1 MLILFK
7 TCCVNAATCISLHDT
22 ILKSLFLHFSD
33 IFEDKLDTT
42 MERKKE
48 LEASN
53 LHSIDG
59 SNVHS
64 PEPHFEYHVYDCD
77 DVSMELVHI
86 LDGGYTQTQAW
97 VFLQAKGLVHLLT
110 HEDTDSSPPMTSR
123 SLFHSDAYFTSGNVG
138 NHFPRTLSYR

>member
-33 IFEDKLDTT
+33 IFEDKLNTT

-64 PEPHFEYHVYDCD
+64 P
-77 DVSMELVHI
+77 
-86 LDGGYTQTQAW
+86 AR
-97 VFLQAKGLVHLLT
+97 
-110 HEDTDSSPPMTSR
+110 TS
-123 SLFHSDAYFTSGNVG
+123 F
-138 NHFPRTLSYR
+138 

>member
-33 IFEDKLDTT
+33 IIEDKLDTT

-59 SNVHS
+59 PNVHS
-64 PEPHFEYHVYDCD
+64 PKPHFEYHVYDCD

-86 LDGGYTQTQAW
+86 LDGGYTQTQAL

-110 HEDTDSSPPMTSR
+110 HEDT
-123 SLFHSDAYFTSGNVG
+123 
-138 NHFPRTLSYR
+138 

>member
-7 TCCVNAATCISLHDT
+7 TRCVNAATCISLHDT

-33 IFEDKLDTT
+33 IFEDKLNTT
-42 MERKKE
+42 MEHKKE

-77 DVSMELVHI
+77 DVSMELIHT
-86 LDGGYTQTQAW
+86 LEGGYTQTQA
-97 VFLQAKGLVHLLT
+97 
-110 HEDTDSSPPMTSR
+110 
-123 SLFHSDAYFTSGNVG
+123 
-138 NHFPRTLSYR
+138 

>member
-1 MLILFK
+1 
-7 TCCVNAATCISLHDT
+7 
-22 ILKSLFLHFSD
+22 
-33 IFEDKLDTT
+33 

-86 LDGGYTQTQAW
+86 LEGGYTQTQAR
-97 VFLQAKGLVHLLT
+97 VLLQAQGLVHLLT
-110 HEDTDSSPPMTSR
+110 HEDT
-123 SLFHSDAYFTSGNVG
+123 
-138 NHFPRTLSYR
+138 

>member
-7 TCCVNAATCISLHDT
+7 TCCVNAGTCISLHDS
-22 ILKSLFLHFSD
+22 ILKSLFLHFSN
-33 IFEDKLDTT
+33 IIVDKLDTT

-64 PEPHFEYHVYDCD
+64 PARTSFWIPRVRLWRRFYGT
-77 DVSMELVHI
+77 STHI
-86 LDGGYTQTQAW
+86 GWGIYADT
-97 VFLQAKGLVHLLT
+97 GLSLP
-110 HEDTDSSPPMTSR
+110 SSQRSR
-123 SLFHSDAYFTSGNVG
+123 SPVDSRRYRLESPNDFKVIIPQRCLLYFWKCW
-138 NHFPRTLSYR
+138 

>member
-33 IFEDKLDTT
+33 IFEDKLNTT

-48 LEASN
+48 LEATN

-86 LDGGYTQTQAW
+86 LDGGYTQTQA
-97 VFLQAKGLVHLLT
+97 
-110 HEDTDSSPPMTSR
+110 
-123 SLFHSDAYFTSGNVG
+123 
-138 NHFPRTLSYR
+138 

>member
-1 MLILFK
+1 
-7 TCCVNAATCISLHDT
+7 
-22 ILKSLFLHFSD
+22 
-33 IFEDKLDTT
+33 

-64 PEPHFEYHVYDCD
+64 LEPHFEYHVYDCD

-123 SLFHSDAYFTSGNVG
+123 SLFHSDAFFTSGNVG
-138 NHFPRTLSYR
+138 KHFPRTLSYR

>member
-7 TCCVNAATCISLHDT
+7 TRCVNAATCISLHDT

-33 IFEDKLDTT
+33 IFEYKLNTT

-77 DVSMELVHI
+77 DI
-86 LDGGYTQTQAW
+86 
-97 VFLQAKGLVHLLT
+97 FLW
-110 HEDTDSSPPMTSR
+110 
-123 SLFHSDAYFTSGNVG
+123 N
-138 NHFPRTLSYR
+138 

>member
-33 IFEDKLDTT
+33 IFEDKLNTT

-86 LDGGYTQTQAW
+86 LEGEYTQTQA
-97 VFLQAKGLVHLLT
+97 
-110 HEDTDSSPPMTSR
+110 
-123 SLFHSDAYFTSGNVG
+123 
-138 NHFPRTLSYR
+138 

>member
-1 MLILFK
+1 MFILFK

-33 IFEDKLDTT
+33 IFEYKLNTT

-64 PEPHFEYHVYDCD
+64 LEPHFEYHVYDCD

-86 LDGGYTQTQAW
+86 LDGGYTQTQA
-97 VFLQAKGLVHLLT
+97 
-110 HEDTDSSPPMTSR
+110 
-123 SLFHSDAYFTSGNVG
+123 
-138 NHFPRTLSYR
+138 

>member
-33 IFEDKLDTT
+33 IFEYKLNTT

-64 PEPHFEYHVYDCD
+64 LEPHFEYHVYDCD

-86 LDGGYTQTQAW
+86 LEGGIRRHR
-97 VFLQAKGLVHLLT
+97 L
-110 HEDTDSSPPMTSR
+110 ESPYKPKVS
-123 SLFHSDAYFTSGNVG
+123 FTC
-138 NHFPRTLSYR
+138 